1 MSGEFEYI
9 AWLRRRSRPHPRVLL
24 GPGDDAAV
32 LQPPQRVLLAS
43 TDMLMDGVDFHLSEV
58 GGVRAGR
65 KALAANLSDLAAMA
79 AHPYAALVSLAL
91 PRHSPIPG
99 VNTRQLAEEID
110 TGIRTLAEA
119 FDLPIVGGD
128 TNSWEAPLAISI
140 TVLGEADERGYVTR
154 GGACPGDWIFVTG
167 SLGGS
172 ILGKHLDFVPR
183 VREALTLLASVPV
196 HAMCDISDGL
206 AADLFH
212 ILEESRCSAVLR
224 AQDIPIAP
232 AAVTL
237 SQQTGRSPLEH
248 ALQDGE
254 DFELLFTL
262 APEHAQRLLEH
273 PPLPELTPIGICLP
287 DLPPT
292 LWLETPDGHRRP
304 LPPRGWC
311 HPL

>member
-1 MSGEFEYI
+1 MNGEFEYI
-9 AWLRRRSRPHPRVLL
+9 AWLCERTRPDPRMLL

-32 LQPPQRVLLAS
+32 LRPPQRALLAT
-43 TDMLMDGVDFHLSEV
+43 TDMLMDGVDFHLAEV

-91 PRHSPIPG
+91 PQHPPIPG
-99 VNTRQLAEEID
+99 LSTRQLAEEID

-128 TNSWEAPLAISI
+128 TNSWTAPLAISI
-140 TVLGEADERGYVTR
+140 TLLGEADERGYVTR
-154 GGACPGDWIFVTG
+154 SGAQAGDWIFVTG
-167 SLGGS
+167 PLGGS
-172 ILGKHLDFVPR
+172 ILGKHLDFIPR
-183 VREALTLLASVPV
+183 VREALALLAAVPL

-212 ILEESRCSAVLR
+212 ILEQSRCSAVLR

-254 DFELLFTL
+254 DFELIFTL
-262 APEHAQRLLEH
+262 APDQAQRLLEH
-273 PPLPELTPIGICLP
+273 PPIPHLTPIGVCLP

-292 LWLETPDGHRRP
+292 LWLEMPDGRRQP
-304 LPPRGWC
+304 LPPRGWS
-311 HPL
+311 HPM